1 MLRAFRAVPSLSELL
16 TSRSACFPTRS
27 SQPLLRLPPLR
38 STRSASNI
46 DLSGLLSAAR
56 DSPAPPPRPR
66 RPFTLRPRDPSA
78 ASRSPSALHL
88 GYYLTERRTLD
99 HLGSVASPSSSSKRD
114 RPRRAATADEVRGA
128 ETRFAAVHAAM
139 RTELGLVKVRA
150 SQEGSWRTEVD
161 TAEETLGR
169 VLGGSWLGKTD
180 GLVHPEQLLRGL
192 VAKGALSSFDS
203 AFDEL
208 LRAVRLTLELHAAEA
223 DMDGTAMDPTART
236 LRTALE
242 DYFALVDSPSAQD
255 EYLLASKRRIK
266 IRVPDGS
273 DVLATPEQ
281 EAILASTTLE
291 PGLTRIRA
299 HAGTGKTTALLG
311 LAQQRALRASA
322 TTTQLVVRS
331 RRLRDALRA
340 AFARE
345 PHVEVNTLNALA
357 VRAMY
362 DNFGARFERKF
373 LDPTTGRTRR
383 LDHRTVREL
392 LGIPQQKLRI
402 RDTSSGREELLAG
415 KRVAECVLKSYGE
428 FLRSASPRP
437 ALPHLARPPSCSI
450 VLPPRQ
456 HLSWVSELWRR
467 VSNMDDEEAPMGFD
481 EHVKLLQV
489 SKGWRIEEEGPL
501 LVDEAQDL
509 TPAELELVSRER
521 DVRRVVLVGDP
532 LQAIDS
538 FRGANTDWLA
548 LPAELELSLTR
559 VRRFGPD
566 VASVVNDRLKTTIY
580 DGNLLV
586 GNSKR
591 RTEVYRESNVVEKT
605 GRTIICPTYDNMYLE
620 LLRSVD
626 SLGRF
631 RLLTSVTHNPRDFF
645 QLARTAW
652 HLYRNKP
659 FAHPHFALA
668 RFKTWRDFETE
679 LDSWGTD
686 LPRGLEEPF
695 AAWSRVERMASLRIL
710 GRDGLMRDLERIEQR
725 LETSEQVPVDVQYT
739 IAHQAKG
746 LEYPHVVVSPSFPP
760 PTDAFQTNLTHVA
773 LTRAMGSV
781 EIPEGLLQVE
791 QRFRGLHNFQLVP
804 LPTSA
809 ISHRC
814 SRCSQPT
821 TGPLIA
827 YTTPFPRHPG
837 HMPRS
842 PPSPLASGVGEFSAQ
857 ARRAAHAY
865 TSLSPAED
873 FPLCLDCADRSSYGP
888 LRALVSFA
896 RGTPAM
902 NDKDPSD
909 GCDAAE
915 RFEGYI
921 GLASE
926 RAMNR
931 DEVLGEE
938 RNRETF

>member
-16 TSRSACFPTRS
+16 SPRSTCFPTRS
-27 SQPLLRLPPLR
+27 SPPLFR
-38 STRSASNI
+38 PSPPSSTRSASNI
-46 DLSGLLSAAR
+46 DLSGVLSDAR
-56 DSPAPPPRPR
+56 DSPAPPSRHR
-66 RPFTLRPRDPSA
+66 RPFTLRQRDPSA

-99 HLGSVASPSSSSKRD
+99 HLGSPVSPSSLSKRD
-114 RPRRAATADEVRGA
+114 QPRRAATADEVRGA

-150 SQEGSWRTEVD
+150 SGESSWRNEVD
-161 TAEETLGR
+161 TAVRCVVGDKLGSKEEETLRR

-180 GLVHPEQLLRGL
+180 GLVHPVQLLRGL
-192 VAKGALSSFDS
+192 VAKGALSSFDP

-208 LRAVRLTLELHAAEA
+208 LRVVRLTLELHSTEA
-223 DMDGTAMDPTART
+223 DMDGNAMDPTART
-236 LRTALE
+236 LRAALE
-242 DYFALVDSPSAQD
+242 DYFALVDSPSAQE

-281 EAILASTTLE
+281 EAILASPTLE

-331 RRLRDALRA
+331 RRLRDALRV

-373 LDPTTGRTRR
+373 LDPATGRTRK
-383 LDHRTVREL
+383 LDHRTMREL

-415 KRVAECVLKSYGE
+415 KRVVECVLKSYGE

-456 HLSWVSELWRR
+456 HLSWVAELWRR

-481 EHVKLLQV
+481 EHVKLLQL
-489 SKGWRIEEEGPL
+489 SRGWRIEEEGPL

-509 TPAELELVSRER
+509 TPAELDLVSRER

-538 FRGANTDWLA
+538 FRGANADWLA
-548 LPAELELSLTR
+548 LPAEPQLSITC
-559 VRRFGPD
+559 VRRFGLD
-566 VASVVNDRLKTTIY
+566 LASVVNDRLKTTS
-580 DGNLLV
+580 DVDNLLV
-586 GNSKR
+586 GNTKR
-591 RTEVYRESNVVEKT
+591 RTQVYRESSVVESI
-605 GRTIICPTYDNMYLE
+605 GRTIICPSYDDMYLE

-652 HLYRNKP
+652 HLFRNKL
-659 FAHPHFALA
+659 FEHPHFALA
-668 RFKTWRDFETE
+668 RFKTWRDFQKE

-686 LPRGLEEPF
+686 LPRGLEEPWGSSG
-695 AAWSRVERMASLRIL
+695 AMA
-710 GRDGLMRDLERIEQR
+710 
-725 LETSEQVPVDVQYT
+725 
-739 IAHQAKG
+739 
-746 LEYPHVVVSPSFPP
+746 
-760 PTDAFQTNLTHVA
+760 
-773 LTRAMGSV
+773 
-781 EIPEGLLQVE
+781 
-791 QRFRGLHNFQLVP
+791 
-804 LPTSA
+804 
-809 ISHRC
+809 
-814 SRCSQPT
+814 
-821 TGPLIA
+821 
-827 YTTPFPRHPG
+827 
-837 HMPRS
+837 
-842 PPSPLASGVGEFSAQ
+842 
-857 ARRAAHAY
+857 
-865 TSLSPAED
+865 
-873 FPLCLDCADRSSYGP
+873 
-888 LRALVSFA
+888 
-896 RGTPAM
+896 
-902 NDKDPSD
+902 
-909 GCDAAE
+909 
-915 RFEGYI
+915 
-921 GLASE
+921 
-926 RAMNR
+926 
-931 DEVLGEE
+931 
-938 RNRETF
+938 